1 MPRLLLTFL
10 MVLPLQLLAAKA
22 DSVGTTEHQWL
33 YGVGYTNALD
43 TYLSPLEYTGPS
55 FGLLHRTERCARW
68 GKGRVSVQGLYG
80 GNLSVLSSPTEDADE
95 WDGNFSAAFGWH
107 YNWHPVPALRLAAG
121 AMLEGA
127 LGFTYN
133 LRNGNN
139 PAQGRV
145 GMQLLASGIAEYAF
159 RIGRRNLS
167 SRLQM
172 DFPLAGAMFSPN
184 YGQSYY
190 EIFSLGHYDHNIC
203 FTHPFNAPS
212 AHVLFTLQ
220 VPMGRRAVLSVGY
233 DADIRQSHVNHL
245 KRHHWSH
252 RFVIGYVRRISIH

>member
-95 WDGNFSAAFGWH
+95 WDGNLTAAFGWH
-107 YNWHPVPALRLAAG
+107 
-121 AMLEGA
+121 
-127 LGFTYN
+127 
-133 LRNGNN
+133 
-139 PAQGRV
+139 
-145 GMQLLASGIAEYAF
+145 
-159 RIGRRNLS
+159 
-167 SRLQM
+167 
-172 DFPLAGAMFSPN
+172 
-184 YGQSYY
+184 
-190 EIFSLGHYDHNIC
+190 
-203 FTHPFNAPS
+203 
-212 AHVLFTLQ
+212 
-220 VPMGRRAVLSVGY
+220 
-233 DADIRQSHVNHL
+233 
-245 KRHHWSH
+245 
-252 RFVIGYVRRISIH
+252 